1 MSISEDIKNLGEEI
15 VASYELRLKAVGEIV
30 GDTHKMLD
38 EFRLNNQELFD
49 NVHKMLSGFQADHKE
64 MSAQLRAS
72 LSKGEEDRISV
83 FKVMIGDIENYVA
96 ELSKNTAELMK
107 DIQNQHSIR
116 IQGVTDLLNVF
127 STDHETM
134 AVNLRAD
141 LSKGEKDRIKDYET
155 MITNV
160 KSSVKKIIRST
171 AKLMAEIQKD
181 QKGRNKGVA
190 NLLKTFANEHKVMA
204 DELNKNLAKGET
216 DRLEEFQKMMVD
228 IQKYVEDVVNIT
240 KKLMDEIR
248 ARQDERNNEVLGL
261 LQEFKTDREKMAS
274 NWKTLNDTMA
284 RLRSGKT
291 IVEKKVKVRA
301 VKEAIE
307 EEKPEPEPEKPVE
320 EPKPKPKPV
329 KKEEPVEKPTPKPK
343 PAKKEQPWEKN
354 MPIEDKVLAFINAH
368 PKGVQVGDMEE
379 PLGVIRMRLGVV
391 AKKLLDAGKVKKVDK
406 DYFPV

>member
-1 MSISEDIKNLGEEI
+1 MSISEDIKNLGEEM
-15 VASYELRLKAVGEIV
+15 VAAYDLRIKAVGQIV
-30 GDTHKMLD
+30 SDTHKMLD
-38 EFRLNNQELFD
+38 EFRADNQELFD
-49 NVHKMLSGFQADHKE
+49 NVHKMLFGFQADHKE

-72 LSKGEEDRISV
+72 LSKGEEDRIGA
-83 FKVMIGDIENYVA
+83 FKDMMGDIENYVA
-96 ELSKNTAELMK
+96 ELSKNTAEFMK
-107 DIQNQHSIR
+107 EIQNQHSIR
-116 IQGVTDLLNVF
+116 TQGVTDLLNVF
-127 STDHETM
+127 SADHQTM

-141 LSKGEKDRIKDYET
+141 LSKGEKDRIKDFQT

-160 KSSVKKIIRST
+160 KSSVKKIIQAT

-190 NLLKTFANEHKVMA
+190 DLLKTFANEHKVMA
-204 DELNKNLAKGET
+204 DELNKSLAKGET
-216 DRLEEFQKMMVD
+216 DRLGEFQKMMVD

-261 LQEFKTDREKMAS
+261 LQEFKTEREKMAS

-284 RLRSGKT
+284 RLRSGKP
-291 IVEKKVKVRA
+291 IVEKKVKVRT

-307 EEKPEPEPEKPVE
+307 EEEPEPEKPVE
-320 EPKPKPKPV
+320 KPKPKPRPV
-329 KKEEPVEKPTPKPK
+329 KKEEP
-343 PAKKEQPWEKN
+343 WEKD

-379 PLGVIRMRLGVV
+379 PLDVIRMRLGVI
-391 AKKLLDAGKVKKVDK
+391 AKKLLDVGKVKKVDK